1 MKLKKKNLKI
11 CYLQTHHSHQIIVDF
26 FKMKL
31 DGKKKK
37 KIKKSKN
44 QKIKQYLILSNNFD
58 LKKNLIL
65 PNSH

>member
-1 MKLKKKNLKI
+1 
-11 CYLQTHHSHQIIVDF
+11 
-26 FKMKL
+26 MKL